1 LAALGIGLA
10 VTWWATA
17 TQAQREG
24 ATDQLIVSFTPNS
37 EAGQQVAGID
47 LAAVSDPTGDRR
59 LLEIARAWGER
70 LGVPLRVEGLTS
82 GRELLFAIDQEA
94 LAAVVAE
101 RLGQR
106 EGVIDAEVV
115 TGRSGSGDAGGPRI
129 AVAVAPD
136 SAFAAAV
143 AGGERVVVLRDP
155 SGDRSGQVPI
165 ATTVEASGP
174 ANATLALDLEALVSA
189 VAEHLQADPDVRYV
203 QRNLRLRPYG

>member
-1 LAALGIGLA
+1 LAALGIALA
-10 VTWWATA
+10 VTWWAAA

-24 ATDQLIVSFTPNS
+24 ATDQLIVSFTPDS

-143 AGGERVVVLRDP
+143 AGGERMVVGDP
-155 SGDRSGQVPI
+155 SGDRSGYVPI
-165 ATTVEASGP
+165 AATVEASGP
-174 ANATLALDLEALVSA
+174 ANAILALDLEALVSA
-189 VAEHLQADPDVRYV
+189 VAEHLQADPDVHYV